1 MPDQVE
7 TQVIQ
12 DAAVNTLLLFT
23 NVSDGSGETAATKV
37 DSATLSG
44 TPTHLRIMKIRYA
57 TAGMAVRILWDGPTD
72 KTAWVLPADHAA
84 ELCFED
90 IGGLQNKV
98 ALSDAT
104 GNINF
109 TTIGADSGDSYSV
122 LLWIKKN

>member
-7 TQVIQ
+7 TQIIQ
-12 DAAVNTLLLFT
+12 DAAVNALLLFT

-37 DSATLSG
+37 NASALNG
-44 TPTHLRIMKIRYA
+44 APTHLRIMKIRYA
-57 TAGMAVRILWDGPTD
+57 TAGMAVRILWDGPTS
-72 KTAWVLPADHAA
+72 KTAWVLPADHAE

-98 ALSDAT
+98 ALADAT

-109 TTIGADSGDSYSV
+109 TTIGADANDSYSV